1 MAAAIELVAAGG
13 AVCARITPGTEA
25 AMASVARPI
34 KADIVA
40 RMVVGSSDRHDTLP
54 PGGLLLPESKS
65 PAPMSVLKLAGPGLV
80 VAATGIGSGDVV
92 SATVGGAKYGVA
104 LLWAIA
110 LGAFFKFVLSEGIA
124 RWQLATGKT
133 VLEGWAEYLPSWVK
147 IYFAVYLLLWTV
159 AVSAAL
165 TNATGLGLANLTGG
179 AVPQQWGAVL
189 HTLIGFAFVWF
200 GGYGKFEKLMKV
212 LVGVMGFS
220 ILVCAALT
228 MTNPGPALRGLIV
241 PTIPAGSGSYVLSL
255 IGGIGGS
262 ITMLSYNYW
271 MREEKMQGAKY
282 LSYVRGDVGVA
293 YVFTAIFG
301 LSIMLIANR
310 AFYLP
315 GVTITDAQAVPK
327 MAEMLGSFLGAFGEY
342 AYSVGFW
349 AAVFASLLG
358 VWQSVPYLY
367 GDLYG
372 IFKGLPPDQRE
383 ASTKVTSTPYRLAL
397 LFITLVPIPLAF
409 TGRPLF
415 IIVTYTV
422 VGSLFVPFLAATLLY
437 LNNRVAW
444 SEPVPRNSWVTN
456 LLLVAILALFVV
468 VGAQEAIGALR

>member
-1 MAAAIELVAAGG
+1 
-13 AVCARITPGTEA
+13 
-25 AMASVARPI
+25 
-34 KADIVA
+34 
-40 RMVVGSSDRHDTLP
+40 LP
-54 PGGLLLPESKS
+54 DSKS
-65 PAPMSVLKLAGPGLV
+65 PASFSFLKLAGPGLV

-92 SATVGGAKYGVA
+92 SATVGGAKYGVV

-124 RWQLATGKT
+124 RWQLATGTT
-133 VLEGWAEYLPSWVK
+133 VVEGWAEHLPAWVK
-147 IYFAVYLLLWTV
+147 IYFGIYLVLWTV

-179 AVPQQWGAVL
+179 AVPQAWGAVAHSL
-189 HTLIGFAFVWF
+189 VGFAFVWL
-200 GGYGKFEKLMKV
+200 GGYGKFETMMKT
-212 LVGVMGFS
+212 LVGIMGFS

-228 MTNPGPALRGLIV
+228 MTHPGPAVQGLLL
-241 PTIPAGSGSYVLSL
+241 PTIPMGSGGYVLSL

-271 MREEKMQGAKY
+271 MREEKMSGAGY
-282 LSYVRGDVGVA
+282 LGYVRGDVAVA
-293 YVFTAIFG
+293 YIFTAIFG

-310 AFYLP
+310 AFFLP
-315 GVTITDAQAVPK
+315 GVAITDAQAVPK
-327 MAEMLGSFLGAFGEY
+327 MAEMLGSILGTFGVY

-367 GDLYG
+367 ADLFG
-372 IFKGLPPDQRE
+372 ILKGLTPE
-383 ASTKVTSTPYRLAL
+383 ARRAVTQVTSTPYRLGL
-397 LFITLVPIPLAF
+397 LFITLVPIPFAF
-409 TGRPLF
+409 TGRPIA
-415 IIVTYTV
+415 IIITYTI

-437 LNNRVAW
+437 LNNKVAW
-444 SEPVPRNSWVTN
+444 AEPVPKNHWSTN
-456 LLLVAILALFVV
+456 VLLVAILALFVA